1 MKGKK
6 RPEIIPRVVDTT
18 QRRIILNVGGQRHET
33 YMSTIRNYPDTRLF
47 WVVENVTKAID
58 YDLEKIELFFD
69 RHPGIFGQV
78 LNYYRT
84 GKLHCPHDVCGP
96 LFEEELAYW
105 GIDEKEMEHCCWTS
119 YTQHRDAEQN
129 LKSFN
134 LHEYECEQDDQETEN
149 EKHEENTSSGKCC
162 REVSWW
168 NSYQPKIW
176 PILEEPHSSKLAK
189 VGRNLR
195 SLSIYLDLVINSV
208 VSSSCLGRPENIAF
222 HKSFLRFRPYKQIT
236 HNERGRFN
244 TASHSRENTH
254 THTQFSVELATVLVQ
269 TAAVSLKRL

>member
-1 MKGKK
+1 MHSVHVSNPQHIAAALFITGLVLIDLLCLSFLVLVEGWRGRFGHIWPSYKK
-6 RPEIIPRVVDTT
+6 REYSSMKATKREEIIPRVVDTT

-33 YMSTIRNYPDTRLF
+33 YMNTIKNYPDTRLY

-69 RHPGIFGQV
+69 RHPDIFGQI

-134 LHEYECEQDDQETEN
+134 VHEYEHEKEEIERDKPEET
-149 EKHEENTSSGKCC
+149 TSGQHCHKM
-162 REVSWW
+162 SWW
-168 NSYQPKIW
+168 SRYQPKIW
-176 PILEEPHSSKLAK
+176 PILEEPHTSKFAK
-189 VGRNLR
+189 VRF
-195 SLSIYLDLVINSV
+195 
-208 VSSSCLGRPENIAF
+208 ENA
-222 HKSFLRFRPYKQIT
+222 T
-236 HNERGRFN
+236 
-244 TASHSRENTH
+244 
-254 THTQFSVELATVLVQ
+254 VELTQ
-269 TAAVSLKRL
+269 D